1 MRKIVFSR
9 KCSILHT
16 SLVLKMN
23 IMILLIANANIV
35 IYLENKVNFWLELKL
50 LSEDEKYQ
58 NKWSKIYKWIYVFT
72 ISNANAKNV
81 ALKMYWG
88 MFLDWGH
95 WCWGYCINDKNK
107 CCENEQHSPSTWK
120 TGNQKFRMSIQRKM
134 YPWAFTFWTTSLIE
148 SNLWSSTCDIA
159 QFVWD

>member
-58 NKWSKIYKWIYVFT
+58 NKWSKIYK
-72 ISNANAKNV
+72 
-81 ALKMYWG
+81 
-88 MFLDWGH
+88 
-95 WCWGYCINDKNK
+95 
-107 CCENEQHSPSTWK
+107 
-120 TGNQKFRMSIQRKM
+120 
-134 YPWAFTFWTTSLIE
+134 
-148 SNLWSSTCDIA
+148 
-159 QFVWD
+159 